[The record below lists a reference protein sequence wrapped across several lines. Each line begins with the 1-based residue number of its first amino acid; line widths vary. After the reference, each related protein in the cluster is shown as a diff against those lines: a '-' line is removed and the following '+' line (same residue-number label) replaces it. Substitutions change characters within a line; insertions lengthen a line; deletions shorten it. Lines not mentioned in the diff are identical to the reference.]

1 MNASELRIGNLVY
14 DSLKEL
20 NITISKSIFMSLD
33 NEIELKKIQ
42 AISLTEEW
50 LLKFGFE
57 ECQDYYAGGKSMF
70 FYDIDKSLE
79 NSEFYIFS
87 NENNEFNLSSME
99 DQIVISKKLNIK
111 YVHEIQNLIFALTR
125 KDLVV
130 SDAVY

>member
-1 MNASELRIGNLVY
+1 MNAKELRIGNLVY
-14 DSLKEL
+14 HNDEIIEIKSLRPQDDDVNDEISFDSIYGIK
-20 NITISKSIFMSLD
+20 
-33 NEIELKKIQ
+33 
-42 AISLTEEW
+42 LTEEW
-50 LLKFGFE
+50 LIKCGFE